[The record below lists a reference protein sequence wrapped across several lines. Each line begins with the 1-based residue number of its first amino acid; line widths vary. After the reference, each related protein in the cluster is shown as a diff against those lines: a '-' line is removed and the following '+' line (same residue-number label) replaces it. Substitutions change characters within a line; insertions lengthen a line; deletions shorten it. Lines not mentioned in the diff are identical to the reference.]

1 MSDPM
6 SPQPRA
12 ENTRPRWTLV
22 SVALFVIGL
31 LILIPTGLCAALV
44 GILAVTEGDASAIG
58 FILMFAGLPALVGG
72 ALIYAALKSRERA

>member
-1 MSDPM
+1 MSQE
-6 SPQPRA
+6 SPFQHGK
-12 ENTRPRWTLV
+12 PRWTAI

-44 GILAVTEGDASAIG
+44 GILAVAEGDASAIG

-72 ALIYAALKSRERA
+72 VLIYAALKSRRRG